1 MMTLVGP
8 WRILEHRLRARVW
21 RCVATLAR
29 CVGIAALLAMAADA
43 SAKENFGRLFFSTE
57 ERRTLNEMRDDD
69 VERQTI
75 QPTRGATVDSPAVD
89 VISFDG
95 KVERTGGGGT
105 TIWVNGR
112 PVLTGNRTVEGIRV
126 QPGRGTNGETRFS
139 LPPSDAGETEF
150 SLKVGQK
157 VAVQS
162 GKVLDSYEVRAAE
175 DARSVFTAGEP
186 SARDAGA
193 GSDNDGQRGRDAA
206 SGARRSPVTD

>member
-1 MMTLVGP
+1 MYLVGP
-8 WRILEHRLRARVW
+8 WRILEHRFRARVW

-29 CVGIAALLAMAADA
+29 CVGIAALLAVTVDA
-43 SAKENFGRLFFSTE
+43 PAKEPLGRLFFSTE
-57 ERRTLNEMRDDD
+57 ERRTLDEMRNDD
-69 VERQTI
+69 VAPQAV
-75 QPTRGATVDSPAVD
+75 QPTRGETVGFPAVD

-95 KVERTGGGGT
+95 KVERTGGGRS

-112 PVLTGNRTVEGIRV
+112 PVLTGNTTVEGVRV
-126 QPGRGTNGETRFS
+126 QSSRGTNGETRFS

-157 VAVQS
+157 VSVQS
-162 GKVLDSYEVRAAE
+162 GKVLDSYEIRAAE
-175 DARSVFTAGEP
+175 DARSVFAAEEA
-186 SARDAGA
+186 SAPDAGA